1 MKVYS
6 ITDLQ
11 TKGYRITHH
20 ESERKYW
27 LTRSAGKGRK
37 EQKIISSSNALDFE
51 TMGFALNRKWEIIQI
66 VNYTVTLDN
75 LSIQAKELRKV
86 YRLT

>member
-20 ESERKYW
+20 ESEGKYW

-37 EQKIISSSNALDFE
+37 EQKIISSSNALDFA
-51 TMGFALNRKWEIIQI
+51 TMGFSLNRKWEIIQI
-66 VNYTVTLDN
+66 LNYTVTPNN
-75 LSIQAKELRKV
+75 LSIQAKLLRSI
-86 YRLT
+86 YEIH

>member
-6 ITDLQ
+6 MAELKS
-11 TKGYRITHH
+11 KGYRITHH
-20 ESERKYW
+20 ENENKYW

-51 TMGFALNRKWEIIQI
+51 TMAFSLNRKWDIIQI
-66 VNYTVTLDN
+66 LNYTVKADN
-75 LSIQAKELRKV
+75 LHLQAKELRKV
-86 YRLT
+86 YGFK